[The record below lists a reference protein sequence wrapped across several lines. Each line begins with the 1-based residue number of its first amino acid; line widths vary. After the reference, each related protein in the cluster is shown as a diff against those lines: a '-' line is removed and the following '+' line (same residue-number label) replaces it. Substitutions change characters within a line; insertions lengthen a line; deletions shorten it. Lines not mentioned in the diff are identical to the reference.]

1 MVSKNN
7 SQRCSSC
14 IPFVS
19 PACLLRNT
27 FISDRTNPCLHLVI
41 QICREKDFQISRG
54 RCALAAKV
62 KRPKNYRRPKH
73 KKNFRAAVSATE
85 MRKQLIPTYN
95 SAKDPF
101 CQSYYQSKAN
111 KKILAKQRRLE
122 QMEARRL
129 QRQRDKRTPKWRRKN
144 R

>member
-1 MVSKNN
+1 MV
-7 SQRCSSC
+7 C
-14 IPFVS
+14 
-19 PACLLRNT
+19 T
-27 FISDRTNPCLHLVI
+27 W
-41 QICREKDFQISRG
+41 CREKDFQISRG

-62 KRPKNYRRPKH
+62 KPPKKYRRPKH

-85 MRKQLIPTYN
+85 MRKQLIPKYN

-101 CQSYYQSKAN
+101 CQSYHKSKAN

-129 QRQRDKRTPKWRRKN
+129 QRKRDKRTPSWRRKK
-144 R
+144 